1 MHDLLRR
8 AILLNKV
15 YFLCA
20 NLVNICFPPQ
30 KNQAENIYLLMAIA
44 DKEAMRKA
52 AGDALNE
59 DGGNVMA
66 KCSKEVTEEAAG
78 DEDGDKK

>member
-1 MHDLLRR
+1 MCLCDQHKFKYHQ
-8 AILLNKV
+8 AFTKW
-15 YFLCA
+15 FLSPAARQSYCK
-20 NLVNICFPPQ
+20 P
-30 KNQAENIYLLMAIA
+30 KENIYLLMAIA